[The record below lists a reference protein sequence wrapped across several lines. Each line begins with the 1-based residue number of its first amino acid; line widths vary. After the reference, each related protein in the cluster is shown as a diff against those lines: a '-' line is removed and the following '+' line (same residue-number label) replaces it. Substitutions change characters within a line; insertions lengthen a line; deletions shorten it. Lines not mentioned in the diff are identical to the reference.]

1 MWLKLCNNERVN
13 VLLKKKIPKKFQD
26 TQKSPK
32 NLQNILKT
40 YQKIN
45 VNGFKPE
52 FDEQRIREVM
62 LDVDVRRPVLLT
74 ILLMMMVMKA
84 V

>member
-13 VLLKKKIPKKFQD
+13 VLCKKKRPKKFQD

-40 YQKIN
+40 YQKN
-45 VNGFKPE
+45 
-52 FDEQRIREVM
+52 
-62 LDVDVRRPVLLT
+62 
-74 ILLMMMVMKA
+74 
-84 V
+84 

>member
-52 FDEQRIREVM
+52 FDE
-62 LDVDVRRPVLLT
+62 
-74 ILLMMMVMKA
+74 
-84 V
+84 

>member
-32 NLQNILKT
+32 NLQNILKCT
-40 YQKIN
+40 KKIK

-52 FDEQRIREVM
+52 FDMWRICGVLGTSIGVNNGPGVVVM
-62 LDVDVRRPVLLT
+62 
-74 ILLMMMVMKA
+74 
-84 V
+84 